1 MGGQEAVRG
10 QSPDGCVLTPPLAA
24 AATRETWQPLRTPAA
39 ACRRRGRGR
48 CQEPL
53 TRPAPARHSRLLQH
67 RGGSDLTPS
76 RSRPSA
82 STECAGRARR
92 CEPSATEAVPPPL
105 PSLVGGLCVW
115 ELAQWRTRF
124 AANFGGRLRVGVG
137 GTWKAAAAAS
147 RHRDRFQLWTSVTP
161 RCPQVGSLP
170 LQGLG
175 SADAVRQTSCTSS
188 EVGAQD
194 RMECGER
201 AACDPC
207 TLRDHQG
214 GARRGEAKERF

>member
-1 MGGQEAVRG
+1 MCADAPSCRCGDPG
-10 QSPDGCVLTPPLAA
+10 DLAA
-24 AATRETWQPLRTPAA
+24 SAHPRGSLQASGAGTVPGAPHSARTCAPLQAFATPWRVRPHSLP
-39 ACRRRGRGR
+39 
-48 CQEPL
+48 EPSQ
-53 TRPAPARHSRLLQH
+53 R
-67 RGGSDLTPS
+67 
-76 RSRPSA
+76 

>member
-1 MGGQEAVRG
+1 M
-10 QSPDGCVLTPPLAA
+10 
-24 AATRETWQPLRTPAA
+24 PLRRPGRLGSLCAPPRQPAGVGGGDGARSPSLGPHLRATPGF
-39 ACRRRGRGR
+39 C
-48 CQEPL
+48 
-53 TRPAPARHSRLLQH
+53 QH

-161 RCPQVGSLP
+161 RCSQVGSLP